1 MSTNLIK
8 KSTNDFMVYAAAVI
22 KGRAIP
28 SVEDQLKPVHRR
40 ILYTMAVDKLWSK
53 NKVVKVS
60 KVVGN
65 VMGRFHPHGDASI
78 EDALVRLSQNW
89 KMRYPLVFIHGNNGS
104 VGGDEAAAGR
114 YIECKL
120 TPIGDALLEN
130 TIEGIVPFVDNYDNT
145 DREPV
150 VLGGLFP
157 NILCNGTEGIAVG
170 MSCGLVPHNL
180 NEAVDLLIA
189 TAEGKVST
197 VEDAMQYLQGP
208 DFPLGGIVVDGY
220 KLPEIYKT
228 GQGAITLRAKA
239 EIKGNRITFTEFPF
253 NVDVETQILKAI
265 KKMKVEEGY
274 DDIDETENH
283 MGKDGCSIVVVLR
296 KSANPQKVLKDLY
309 DNTPLEKTIKINQT
323 IIHDGIPLVLNL
335 QGLCTYYLRHQHN
348 IFINKAKMAKAK
360 ASNTQK
366 INEGYR
372 KAILNIDKTI
382 EIIRNSSSK
391 DEASEQLIAALGVDA
406 EQAKAI
412 LALQLGRLTKMDTH
426 EIEQK
431 IKAAIAEVNEQTKI
445 ITNTKYRTSLI
456 CAALQELKVKFGDN
470 RRTAIVVE
478 QPTTA
483 QVSGH
488 ANAYSF
494 LLDDGALITLDKGA
508 VEDAFKKGGS
518 YAKYKVLKGID
529 NKDCEVKVLQSDGTL
544 SINSTDATN
553 DSLFRIDTTKDYVVT
568 ISRKGIMKKTL
579 MDGYKRWDRLGKV
592 KEGDSILTAFCCNKD
607 ERIAV
612 VQDNG
617 KIVAV
622 PVASI
627 KESSKLTIGS
637 KQTEGAMMACMISD
651 YMFTLDKEGH
661 VKRFKGNEI
670 TTSSSALNDNCIQ
683 IGNAEE
689 FGYHLTTKFVKFKWS
704 EISIKSKSS
713 IGAKLS
719 AKQIELII

>member
-28 SVEDQLKPVHRR
+28 NVEDQLKPVHRR

-78 EDALVRLSQNW
+78 EDALVRLSQDW

-150 VLGGLFP
+150 ILGGLFP

-180 NEAVDLLIA
+180 NEVVDLLVA
-189 TAEGKVST
+189 TAEGRVST
-197 VEDAMQYLQGP
+197 VDDAMQYLHGP
-208 DFPLGGIVVDGY
+208 DFPLGGIIVDGY

-228 GQGAITLRAKA
+228 GQGAITLRAKSS
-239 EIKGNRITFTEFPF
+239 IKGNRITFTEFPF

-265 KKMKVEEGY
+265 KKMKVDEGY
-274 DDIDETENH
+274 DDIEETENH

-296 KSANPQKVLKDLY
+296 KNANPQKVLKDLY

-323 IIHDGIPLVLNL
+323 VIHDGIPLVLNL

-348 IFINKAKMAKAK
+348 IFINKAKMAKDK
-360 ASNTQK
+360 ASNVQK

-391 DEASEQLIAALGVDA
+391 DEASSKLIAALGVDA

-431 IKAAIAEVNEQTKI
+431 IQAAIDEVNEQTKI
-445 ITNTKYRTSLI
+445 ITNTRYRTSLI
-456 CAALQELKVKFGDN
+456 CAALQELKGKFGDD
-470 RRTAIVVE
+470 RRTEIIVE
-478 QPTTA
+478 EPTVA
-483 QVSGH
+483 QVGGH
-488 ANAYSF
+488 ANSYSF
-494 LLDDGALITLDKGA
+494 LLDDGALITIDKNSI
-508 VEDAFKKGGS
+508 EDAFKKGGA
-518 YAKYKVLKGID
+518 YAKYKVLQGMD
-529 NKDCEVKVLQSDGTL
+529 NKDCEIKVLQSDGVLT
-544 SINSTDATN
+544 INSTNAAI
-553 DSLFRIDTTKDYVVT
+553 DSLFRIDATKDYVVT
-568 ISRKGIMKKTL
+568 VSRKGIMKKSP
-579 MDGYKRWDRLGKV
+579 MDAYKRWDRLGKT
-592 KEGDSILTAFCCNKD
+592 KEGDTLLAAFCCNKD
-607 ERIAV
+607 DRIAV
-612 VQDNG
+612 VQDSG
-617 KIVAV
+617 KVVAV
-622 PVASI
+622 PVGDI

-637 KQTEGAMMACMISD
+637 RYTEGARSACVISEF
-651 YMFTLDKEGH
+651 MFTLDNEGH

-689 FGYHLTTKFVKFKWS
+689 FGYHLTTKFTKFKWS

-719 AKQIELII
+719 AKQIQIII